1 MKETSEEDSNVQV
14 GMASWYGPTF
24 HGEATTSGEIYDQNA
39 MTAAHPSL
47 PMNTVVEVTNLEN
60 GKEVQVRIND
70 RGPFAKERIIDLS
83 HAAAEK
89 LDMLGPGTAKVKVEV
104 LEWPEGIPASIRNIH
119 RTLHYTIQ
127 VGSYLNRENA
137 EGMEKVMKRRF
148 RDVALNSVEV
158 QGTPYYRIEI
168 GDFTDRQEALEI
180 AISLSREGLN
190 PIVIE
195 KE

>member
-1 MKETSEEDSNVQV
+1 VKASSEEDPNVQV
-14 GMASWYGPTF
+14 GVASWYGPTF
-24 HGEATTSGEIYDQNA
+24 HGEPTTSGEIYDQNG
-39 MTAAHPSL
+39 MTAAHQSL
-47 PMNTVVEVTNLEN
+47 PMNTVVKVTHLEN
-60 GKEVQVRIND
+60 QKEIEVRIND

-83 HAAAEK
+83 RAAAEK

-104 LEWPEGIPASIRNIH
+104 LEWPAETLASARNIH
-119 RTLHYTIQ
+119 RILHYTIQ

-137 EGMEKVMKRRF
+137 EGMEKIMKRRF

-158 QGTPYYRIEI
+158 QGTAYYRIEI

-180 AISLSREGLN
+180 ALALSREGLH